1 MSRHPKNGHKKHLK
15 IHAILRRSTA
25 LLFLVLLLLGTQDW
39 FSLFKGGTTGTLLLE
54 AVPFSDPLATLEV
67 FLAGGVTE
75 PLLWI
80 GAGILVLVALV
91 LGPVFCGWVCP
102 LGLLLDLNEYFNRQ
116 IRHRLRRGGRKGLPL
131 LTPPDGLRLPIL
143 LFVLAFSL
151 FAGFPLF
158 QTISPINI
166 LGWGI
171 VYGAWAGLIVLLI
184 LMVVEWILPRFWC
197 RSLCPLGG
205 LYSILGSYAPFRI
218 CVSKSKAGKA
228 LCGLC
233 TTNCPMGIQ
242 VMESFTTKGFGSIE
256 DPRCTRCGA
265 CIDVCPKTVLA
276 LGFCSKGGRPSP
288 LPQSIQDCPDS
299 STNNPES
306 CLSGGANGT

>member
-1 MSRHPKNGHKKHLK
+1 MSEHPKKGHKKHLK
-15 IHAILRRSTA
+15 IHAVLRRSTA
-25 LLFLVLLLLGTQDW
+25 LLFLALLILGSQDW
-39 FSLFKGGTTGTLLLE
+39 ISWFKGGTTGTRVFGV
-54 AVPFSDPLATLEV
+54 VPFSDPLATLEA

-75 PLLWI
+75 PRLWI
-80 GAGILVLVALV
+80 GASILVIAALF

-102 LGLLLDLNEYFNRQ
+102 LGLLLDLNESFSQ
-116 IRHRLRRGGRKGLPL
+116 KIRHRLRRKTGKGLPL

-158 QTISPINI
+158 QTFSPINL

-171 VYGAWAGLIVLLI
+171 VYGVWAGLFFLLVL
-184 LMVVEWILPRFWC
+184 MAVEWLLPRLWC

-205 LYSILGSYAPFRI
+205 LYSLLGRFAPFRI
-218 CVSKSKAGKA
+218 CVSKSNAGKA

-242 VMESFTTKGFGSIE
+242 VMESFTTQGFGSIE

-265 CIDVCPKTVLA
+265 CIDVCPKSVLA
-276 LGFCSKGGRPSP
+276 LGFCSKGGQQAP
-288 LPQSIQDCPDS
+288 LPESFPDCPGS
-299 STNNPES
+299 STKKTES
-306 CLSGGANGT
+306 CLSGGAHGT